1 MARLLLAL
9 LVVVFLGAI
18 AVSLFADNAVRV
30 AVEKAG
36 TKALDVPVDIEKA
49 KLSIIGGT
57 LGLQD
62 LTVANPPGYQ
72 QKTLLDL
79 TRGDIRVDTKSL
91 LSDTIAIRDIKLDGM
106 KVTLEQKG
114 LDNNLHE
121 VIKSLRED
129 QTTSGKTLYV
139 DHLEITNITVDVK
152 LLPIPGQIDTL
163 TFKLAPVKMT
173 NLGRSEPMDLAT
185 LTTKILLAVAAGIAK
200 QGGDVL
206 PQDMV
211 TGLTNVLSKAL
222 DIGRVIFGNGAT
234 AGSSQEKA
242 AEKLGKGIT
251 EGLKDLLGPKSE

>member
-1 MARLLLAL
+1 MKKLVRSIVRLLLV
-9 LVVVFLGAI
+9 LVVVVVLGAI

-36 TKALDVPVDIEKA
+36 TKALDVPVRIEKA

-62 LTVANPPGYQ
+62 LTVANPPGYR

-91 LSDTIAIRDIKLDGM
+91 LSDTIAIKDIKLDGM

-114 LDNNLHE
+114 LDNNLRE

-129 QTTSGKTLYV
+129 RTTSGKKLYV
-139 DHLEITNITVDVK
+139 DNLEITNISVDVK
-152 LLPIPGQIDTL
+152 LLPIPGQVDTL
-163 TFKLAPVKMT
+163 TFKLAPVKMAD
-173 NLGRSEPMDLAT
+173 LGRSEPMDLAT

-206 PQDMV
+206 PKDMV
-211 TGLTNVLSKAL
+211 TGLTSVLGKAL
-222 DIGRVIFGNGAT
+222 DIGRILFGNGST
-234 AGSSQEKA
+234 AGSGQGRA
-242 AEKLGKGIT
+242 AEELGKGIR
-251 EGLKDLLGPKSE
+251 D